1 MRGCS
6 VANPSLL
13 LLDNMDRS
21 KMHKEPVQDCI
32 VMFQLLISLKEFC
45 ADYKERMADND
56 E

>member
-1 MRGCS
+1 
-6 VANPSLL
+6 
-13 LLDNMDRS
+13 MDRS

-45 ADYKERMADND
+45 ADYKERMADSD